1 MKTTVR
7 MLEALGRHPV
17 PHRLILTST
26 MSSGTAHASRTSE
39 YRDQTSLRQA
49 KAADYL
55 EAFSAAAS
63 ADCQLVK

>member
-1 MKTTVR
+1 MDDENNGTDAR
-7 MLEALGRHPV
+7 GARPV
-17 PHRLILTST
+17 LHRLILTST

-55 EAFSAAAS
+55 KAFSAAAS
-63 ADCQLVK
+63 GDCQLVK